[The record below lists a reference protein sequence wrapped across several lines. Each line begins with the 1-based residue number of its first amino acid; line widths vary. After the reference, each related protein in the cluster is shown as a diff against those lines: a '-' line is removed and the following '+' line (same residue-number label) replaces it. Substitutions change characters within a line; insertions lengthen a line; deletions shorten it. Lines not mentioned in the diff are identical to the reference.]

1 MYEYTKP
8 PQKRGKGKGKKANAL
23 HGMSEEKKAA
33 MKQHAIGATKPLFIV
48 AGLWLGNMGG
58 KLIDKALPPNPDG
71 KFHFT
76 SLVKP
81 LAQGTV
87 GATIVWLSRSK
98 QEDKDG
104 LKTLKELAKNIG
116 YGVAGSGVIS
126 GAKLLKSD
134 LFEGLGN
141 TPASEEKKP
150 VEAKYYT
157 EAKDEIMKM
166 LQDNSFRPALP
177 EANNF
182 SSTPEHREEA
192 KEEVNGFG
200 NSTEDAQVEI
210 L

>member
-1 MYEYTKP
+1 MYEYTEHQAPK
-8 PQKRGKGKGKKANAL
+8 KRKSKKGKAL
-23 HGMSEEKKAA
+23 HGMSEEKKEAL
-33 MKQHAIGATKPLFIV
+33 KQHAIGATKPLFIV

-58 KLIDKALPPNPDG
+58 KLIDKHLPPNPDG

-76 SLVKP
+76 ELVKP

-98 QEDKDG
+98 KEDKDG
-104 LKTLKELAKNIG
+104 LKTIKELAKNFG
-116 YGVAGSGVIS
+116 YGIAGSGIIS

-141 TPASEEKKP
+141 ATPDAEKKP

-177 EANNF
+177 EGENI
-182 SSTPEHREEA
+182 SSLPD
-192 KEEVNGFG
+192 KEEMNGLG
-200 NSTEDAQVEI
+200 LNLRNHTEEGEAEI